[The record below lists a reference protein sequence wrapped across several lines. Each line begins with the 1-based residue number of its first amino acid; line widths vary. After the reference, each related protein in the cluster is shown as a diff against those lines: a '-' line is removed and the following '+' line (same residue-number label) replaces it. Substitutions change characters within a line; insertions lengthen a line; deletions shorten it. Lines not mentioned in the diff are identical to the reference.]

1 MSRAFLPPL
10 EDETRKSKNRRAYR
24 LPPFPAQDE
33 LVYTH
38 ELSLDRFVV
47 RFELECL
54 LKICGWG
61 NDGATRRHA
70 RTIKTLNNK
79 MLDEER

>member
-10 EDETRKSKNRRAYR
+10 EDETWQSKKNRRAYH

-33 LVYTH
+33 LVYAY
-38 ELSLDRFVV
+38 ELSLDRFIV

-54 LKICGWG
+54 LEICGWG
-61 NDGATRRHA
+61 NDGAMRRRA
-70 RTIKTLNNK
+70 RTIEILKN
-79 MLDEER
+79 